1 MEIRLQKYLAE
12 AGVASRRASEKL
24 ILSGKIKVNG
34 QVVKELGV
42 KVDVE
47 NDQVEYENKLVKPVE
62 ELVYLMLN
70 KPKGYVTTVKNFPKQ
85 DSVMMLLPQGL
96 KVHPVGRLDKNS
108 EGLLIFTNDGELTQE
123 LTHPKFQHEKIYEVK
138 VKGEITDLEKIKTN
152 FLKGVILGGDKEV
165 GHAKKV
171 KYLQNKIF
179 IITLSEGKKRQ
190 IRRMFDTCDL
200 EVIDL
205 RRIDLAGLKLD
216 ALPEGR
222 WTYLSEG
229 EINNLKKYGQ

>member
-42 KVDVE
+42 KVEVE

-70 KPKGYVTTVKNFPKQ
+70 KPRGYVTTVKNFPKQ

-123 LTHPKFQHEKIYEVK
+123 LTHPKFQHQKEYEVQVDRDLLEESIKSIKQGIRLGEGLAKADK
-138 VKGEITDLEKIKTN
+138 VERITN
-152 FLKGVILGGDKEV
+152 NVFR
-165 GHAKKV
+165 
-171 KYLQNKIF
+171 
-179 IITLSEGKKRQ
+179 ITLHQGWKRQ
-190 IRRMFDTCDL
+190 IRRMCEALGYKTVSL
-200 EVIDL
+200 KRL
-205 RRIDLAGLKLD
+205 RVNKLKLGE
-216 ALPEGR
+216 LPLGKFE
-222 WTYLSEG
+222 Y
-229 EINNLKKYGQ
+229 INKEDII